1 MSEKPLNAQQQL
13 FAEEYLVDFNAG
25 AAYERAGYK
34 ASGKARDAAASRLL
48 ANPALQ
54 AYLAT
59 RKKALLQQTQ
69 TDQEAVLKRLVGL
82 ALGDRR
88 QLFTP
93 ENGLKDMHELSADQA
108 ALIAGIE
115 ILEVYEGRGDDR
127 RFVGLTK
134 KVKLVNPL
142 DSVRT
147 LGQHYGMFTKKV
159 EHTHKVPGMNEI
171 LDEIEGEGAD
181 TGPGRSR
188 SRGG

>member
-1 MSEKPLNAQQQL
+1 MSGKPLTDQQQL

-34 ASGKARDAAASRLL
+34 ATGKARDSAASRLL
-48 ANPALQ
+48 ANPDVQ
-54 AYLAT
+54 AYLAS
-59 RKKALLQQTQ
+59 RKQALLQNTQ
-69 TDQEAVLKRLVGL
+69 TDQEAALKRLVAL

-93 ENGLKDMHELSADQA
+93 ENGLKDMHDLTADQA
-108 ALIAGIE
+108 SMIAGVE
-115 ILEVYEGRGDDR
+115 ILEVYEGKGEDR

-134 KVKLVNPL
+134 KVKLVSPL

-159 EHTHKVPGMNEI
+159 EHTHKVPGMGD
-171 LDEIEGEGAD
+171 LLSEIEDEGAD